1 MASYDLEVPLRI
13 AASLIPEQL
22 ASSARKLCYYPK
34 LPFSYLTVPRMQSL
48 KEFAIKSFLRL
59 ARINELAQTAGAIHI
74 DAKSFPVVMS
84 GDFFDPALFESILE
98 EFPKPGVTSAG
109 RCW

>member
-34 LPFSYLTVPRMQSL
+34 LPFSYLTVSRMQSL
-48 KEFAIKSFLRL
+48 KEFASKSLLHL
-59 ARINELAQTAGAIHI
+59 AYINELAQTAGAIHS

-98 EFPKPGVTSAG
+98 EFPKPGATSAG